1 MDFTLVSLF
10 KFSCAF
16 EFLPHFGYVSVDE
29 LGDDTSPFSGIVI
42 SLGYLIVLVVTI
54 PLGYLNLDD
63 NMIVQQSTLHVVL
76 LSFVFFARACILS
89 PPWSCLRTPSAM
101 IQWRLSTSTCVW
113 AKAIVITFHDS
124 CVCARPW
131 HCGDVDRR
139 VLLHRVRFHPRPRCW
154 FRSVAGPWTQVDH
167 Q

>member
-54 PLGYLNLDD
+54 PLLV
-63 NMIVQQSTLHVVL
+63 IVPLQLRDVQTL
-76 LSFVFFARACILS
+76 
-89 PPWSCLRTPSAM
+89 
-101 IQWRLSTSTCVW
+101 
-113 AKAIVITFHDS
+113 
-124 CVCARPW
+124 RP
-131 HCGDVDRR
+131 
-139 VLLHRVRFHPRPRCW
+139 PRCHHW
-154 FRSVAGPWTQVDH
+154 YRKPR
-167 Q
+167 